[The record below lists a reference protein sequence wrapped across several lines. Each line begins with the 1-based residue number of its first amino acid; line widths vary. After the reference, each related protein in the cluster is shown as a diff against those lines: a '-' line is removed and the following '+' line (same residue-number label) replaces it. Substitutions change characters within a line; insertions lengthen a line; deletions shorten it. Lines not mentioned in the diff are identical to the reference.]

1 MCQRC
6 PDTHFVSDVLVP
18 HRFAWVVHA
27 EIVSRVS
34 GESGNARRSP
44 QKRDRDAGVGGR
56 GRIVDGWLS
65 GPVRRR
71 EGRSRRHAGKR
82 MRNSRN
88 RVHGLRVKTPS
99 GRGPNGGPAMTS
111 ANPRPARLTS
121 AGAIL
126 RRELAAR
133 GWTQRDLAE
142 VIGRPAQAISEIVQG
157 SKRITAETALE
168 LAAALGTS
176 AEVWL
181 RLDASHWLRL
191 AEDLQ
196 EMVAVRRSHKRRG

>member
-1 MCQRC
+1 
-6 PDTHFVSDVLVP
+6 
-18 HRFAWVVHA
+18 
-27 EIVSRVS
+27 
-34 GESGNARRSP
+34 
-44 QKRDRDAGVGGR
+44 
-56 GRIVDGWLS
+56 
-65 GPVRRR
+65 
-71 EGRSRRHAGKR
+71 
-82 MRNSRN
+82 
-88 RVHGLRVKTPS
+88 
-99 GRGPNGGPAMTS
+99 MTS

-191 AEDLQ
+191 AEDRQ
-196 EMVAVRRSHKRRG
+196 EMVAARRSRRFPVAVTRGVGETRSVVNVGADPACDRPACERRVSRPASSSRAAASRSPPRCGPRRRSGACETGRSPRAGARPRRGPGSARAAGTPHGAER

>member
-1 MCQRC
+1 
-6 PDTHFVSDVLVP
+6 
-18 HRFAWVVHA
+18 
-27 EIVSRVS
+27 
-34 GESGNARRSP
+34 
-44 QKRDRDAGVGGR
+44 
-56 GRIVDGWLS
+56 
-65 GPVRRR
+65 
-71 EGRSRRHAGKR
+71 
-82 MRNSRN
+82 
-88 RVHGLRVKTPS
+88 
-99 GRGPNGGPAMTS
+99 MTS

-191 AEDLQ
+191 AEDRQ
-196 EMVAVRRSHKRRG
+196 EMVAVRRAIARRSRARAGGGPPPSAAPRRSRKRRG

>member
-1 MCQRC
+1 M
-6 PDTHFVSDVLVP
+6 
-18 HRFAWVVHA
+18 
-27 EIVSRVS
+27 
-34 GESGNARRSP
+34 
-44 QKRDRDAGVGGR
+44 
-56 GRIVDGWLS
+56 RI
-65 GPVRRR
+65 PMPR
-71 EGRSRRHAGKR
+71 
-82 MRNSRN
+82 
-88 RVHGLRVKTPS
+88 T
-99 GRGPNGGPAMTS
+99 
-111 ANPRPARLTS
+111 NPRPARLTS

-181 RLDASHWLRL
+181 RLDASHWLRVAEERPEL
-191 AEDLQ
+191 AEARRAI
-196 EMVAVRRSHKRRG
+196 ERRSRARAGNPHVRSPRAASSSPPRGARRGGSRP

>member
-1 MCQRC
+1 
-6 PDTHFVSDVLVP
+6 
-18 HRFAWVVHA
+18 
-27 EIVSRVS
+27 
-34 GESGNARRSP
+34 
-44 QKRDRDAGVGGR
+44 
-56 GRIVDGWLS
+56 
-65 GPVRRR
+65 
-71 EGRSRRHAGKR
+71 
-82 MRNSRN
+82 
-88 RVHGLRVKTPS
+88 
-99 GRGPNGGPAMTS
+99 MTS

-133 GWTQRDLAE
+133 GWTQHDLAE

-191 AEDLQ
+191 AEDRQ
-196 EMVAVRRSHKRRG
+196 EMVAVRRAIARRSRARDGGSPSQSQEAWVRPVPWSMSARTRRATVRRASAGSHGLRRRPVP